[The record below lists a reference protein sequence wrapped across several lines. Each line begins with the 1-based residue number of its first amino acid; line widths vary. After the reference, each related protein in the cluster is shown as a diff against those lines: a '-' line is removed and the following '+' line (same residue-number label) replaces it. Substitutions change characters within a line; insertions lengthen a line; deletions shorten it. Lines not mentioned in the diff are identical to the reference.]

1 MIRKASAIL
10 NWTLLNAASPNV
22 IGQAT
27 TPNKVK
33 TAPTFPNNP
42 VEIILTTPDCPPNS
56 VKAVF

>member
-10 NWTLLNAASPNV
+10 NRALLNAVSPNV

-42 VEIILTTPDCPPNS
+42 VEIILTTPDCLPDS
-56 VKAVF
+56 VKAMF